1 MNKKWKKFE
10 RVVAAIHVAEDSGA
24 SITWNE
30 HINGR
35 QFDVAIRF
43 KFQFYD
49 YLVLIEC
56 RDKKSKVKA
65 EAVEAFV
72 TKSRDAGANKS
83 IIVSSSGFQSG
94 AKTVAAKHNIEL
106 FTLTEIHTMTAIT
119 LADTIGSVLVLLPVG
134 FWRTGTR
141 ELVNLSTNPT
151 QRAHEIANI
160 RMIGFGDAKLID
172 ILKPYS
178 QLVAPFDIP
187 GVPKF
192 GPTFPFATKTPH
204 NSAITLQLG
213 TSIVFPGNTT
223 EIPVSHLLLSYWMQD
238 AQTVVPGMS
247 PAQYQYTNEQTQKTT
262 IINAA
267 ELKLGFE
274 TKLEPG
280 KYYYDPQENAPYY
293 CESIE
298 GKGALLFLLYS
309 YQQGDFVQ
317 GKCVV
322 PLSAAGSFFEVT
334 DKEEIAK
341 LTILYAQ
348 VKEKEARY
356 DHTPQAQAFRD
367 GLK

>member
-1 MNKKWKKFE
+1 MDKKWKKFE
-10 RVVAAIHVAEDSGA
+10 RVVVAIHVAENSGA
-24 SITWNE
+24 KITWNE

-72 TKSRDAGANKS
+72 TKSRDSGANKA

-94 AKTVAAKHNIEL
+94 AKTVATKHNIEL
-106 FTLTEIHTMTAIT
+106 FTLTEIQTMTALT
-119 LADTIGSVLVLLPVG
+119 LADKFGSVLVLLPIG

-141 ELVNLSTNPT
+141 ELVSLSTIPT
-151 QRAHEIANI
+151 QRENEIANI
-160 RMIGFGDAKLID
+160 RMIGFGNARLID

-192 GPTFPFATKTPH
+192 GPTFPFATKTRH

-213 TSIVFPGNTT
+213 TKIVFPGGTI
-223 EIPVSHLLLSYWMQD
+223 EIPVSHLLLSYWLQD
-238 AQTVVPGMS
+238 AKTAIPGVN
-247 PAQYQYTNEQTQKTT
+247 PAQYQYTNEQTQKTNT
-262 IINAA
+262 VNAD
-267 ELKLGFE
+267 ELQLGFE

-280 KYYYDPQENAPYY
+280 KYYFDPQMNAPYY
-293 CESIE
+293 CESIVD
-298 GKGALLFLLYS
+298 KGALLFLLYS
-309 YQQGDFVQ
+309 YQQGNFAQ
-317 GKCVV
+317 AKCVV
-322 PLSAAGSFFEVT
+322 PLSAAGNFFEIT
-334 DKEEIAK
+334 DAAEIAK
-341 LTILYAQ
+341 LEILYAQ
-348 VKEKEARY
+348 VKAKEAQF
-356 DHTPQAQAFRD
+356 DDTPEAQAFRD
-367 GLK
+367 SLE